1 MNMSDS
7 IIEKELNEIEKFIN
21 NFNFPTI
28 VFREGRKI
36 EVISEDIDSV
46 DDKMRERFDT
56 EVAATVTIIGEGN
69 IKELYNVPKKY
80 QSFNVIVFE
89 IKKTRSERGFDPVVE
104 SNSNI
109 RGLNQKEIKDID
121 RQLRESDMHIN
132 GLTRELYE
140 DLKKLEIPDL

>member
-1 MNMSDS
+1 MPDT
-7 IIEKELNEIEKFIN
+7 IIEEELKEIEKFIN

-56 EVAATVTIIGEGN
+56 EVAATVSIIGEGN
-69 IKELYNVPKKY
+69 ITELYNVPKKY
-80 QSFNVIVFE
+80 QSFDVIVFE

-121 RQLRESDMHIN
+121 RQLSESDMHIN
-132 GLTRELYE
+132 GLTKELYE